1 MNKKYGLLTAIAM
14 VVGIVIGSGI
24 FFKIQNIL
32 SITNGNVWLG
42 ILALIIGGIIMIICA
57 LTFAILATKYTEI
70 NGIVESFIIPKGLK
84 EGVQFEIDETTI
96 GRIVYVPNQ
105 TYRREGNDLYG
116 TFIYSREYEGL
127 QTEIQSPDPNETIGQ
142 ITLKEGNYCIEG
154 KGFEDTESGERGN
167 YFVSISL
174 M

>member
-1 MNKKYGLLTAIAM
+1 MIPVPEKRIVDLQVNIETIYCGGQISFEMNG
-14 VVGIVIGSGI
+14 VS
-24 FFKIQNIL
+24 Q
-32 SITNGNVWLG
+32 S
-42 ILALIIGGIIMIICA
+42 
-57 LTFAILATKYTEI
+57 FA
-70 NGIVESFIIPKGLK
+70 VPKGLK

-127 QTEIQSPDPNETIGQ
+127 QTEIQSLDPNETIGQ
-142 ITLKEGNYCIEG
+142 ITLQEGNYCIEG